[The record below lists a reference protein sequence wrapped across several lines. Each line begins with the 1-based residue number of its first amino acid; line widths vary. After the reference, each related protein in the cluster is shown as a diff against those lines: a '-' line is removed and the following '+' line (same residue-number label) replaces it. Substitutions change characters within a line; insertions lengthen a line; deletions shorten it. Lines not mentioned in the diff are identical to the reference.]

1 MSGEKAHSVD
11 SRYHPISLSARCMSL
26 QVYENA
32 AYVGETEN
40 LTVRYNNGYGRIS
53 PRNCF
58 QGGQS
63 ANCRVN
69 NLILDAAKNGHR
81 IELWFTKSSDRKT
94 LEERLIA
101 RIRPPWNRK

>member
-11 SRYHPISLSARCMSL
+11 SRYHPICLSAGCISL
-26 QVYENA
+26 QVNGNA
-32 AYVGETEN
+32 AP
-40 LTVRYNNGYGRIS
+40 VRYNNGYGRIS

-101 RIRPPWNRK
+101 RIRPHWNRK